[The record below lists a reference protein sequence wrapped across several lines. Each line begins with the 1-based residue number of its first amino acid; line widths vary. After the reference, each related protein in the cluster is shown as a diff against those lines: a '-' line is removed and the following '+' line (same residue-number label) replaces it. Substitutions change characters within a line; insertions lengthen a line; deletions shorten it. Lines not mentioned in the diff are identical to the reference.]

1 MHQNPVRFK
10 KPKTIPSFLKR
21 LENDT
26 MHGFRHKKKIPR
38 ISPDYSEY
46 EETHFDYLNNK
57 DQISSKNT
65 PKSLSERFSCKT
77 YGTNQSRRYLLGN
90 HRSKNNKNT
99 SIADSIR
106 RFSQNTIQEIKTRNH
121 KDEKKPV
128 KETVNQEEEHSNN
141 RKFDQYSDSKSPK
154 LYLRKMKEKNPCVY
168 TIATTSILLICFGCF
183 ILLAILVAQNMSND
197 DSINSSKSFFDGKL
211 GGHEYGFSKTG
222 VSIDQDGQC
231 FSESENLTKIYPE
244 LKLWEGQANMMENND
259 ARIFNPNLLSGR
271 RYKRA
276 TGEDDED
283 FTERTS
289 RVVGGAKTQIEEF
302 PWQVSLQS
310 GGAHV
315 CGGSIILKD
324 WILTAAHC
332 TDVFNLP
339 SDWICYAGI
348 DRSSMIE
355 AGQRR
360 NVIEILLGEW
370 IKIVGF
376 LLNFSKKNLKIFI
389 KTLSI

>member
-1 MHQNPVRFK
+1 MHNQNPVRFK
-10 KPKTIPSFLKR
+10 KPKTIPTFLKR

-26 MHGFRHKKKIPR
+26 MHGFRHKNKNPR
-38 ISPDYSEY
+38 LSPDNYSEY
-46 EETHFDYLNNK
+46 EETHFDYLNNNK
-57 DQISSKNT
+57 DQNQNQISSKNT
-65 PKSLSERFSCKT
+65 PVSSSEKRFSCRT

-90 HRSKNNKNT
+90 HRSKNKENT
-99 SIADSIR
+99 SIAERIR
-106 RFSQNTIQEIKTRNH
+106 RFSQTTFQEVKKTRNR
-121 KDEKKPV
+121 KDQKPV
-128 KETVNQEEEHSNN
+128 KETVNQEEEHKNN
-141 RKFDQYSDSKSPK
+141 SRKFEQQYSNSKSPK
-154 LYLRKMKEKNPCVY
+154 LYLKKMKEKNPCLY

-197 DSINSSKSFFDGKL
+197 ASINSSKSFFDGKL

-231 FSESENLTKIYPE
+231 FSESENLTKIYSE
-244 LKLWEGQANMMENND
+244 LKLWVGQTNND

-289 RVVGGAKTQIEEF
+289 RIVGGAKTQIEEF

-360 NVIEILLGEW
+360 EVIEILLGEW
-370 IKIVGF
+370 IKF
-376 LLNFSKKNLKIFI
+376 FDLFF
-389 KTLSI
+389 